1 MKNSPTTHLC
11 PYNRTVRFAIIE
23 VAAEQKILF
32 SKRKSLDIQRKL
44 WYCVELQKGDEGH
57 VTKRNPDKRQ
67 RI

>member
-11 PYNRTVRFAIIE
+11 PYNGTVRRAIINQTQNKFLHSE
-23 VAAEQKILF
+23 W
-32 SKRKSLDIQRKL
+32 KSLDIQRKL